1 MVKVGR
7 EGAIQ
12 RSLFGDVALLL
23 FLLAQMLD
31 GVLTYVGVSVYGLH
45 MEGNPLIGW
54 MMANM
59 GHGPALATAKVTA
72 GFFGIALHLSAVH
85 KAVAL
90 LTAFYLAVA
99 IVPWL
104 AVLFYFG

>member
-1 MVKVGR
+1 VVKVGR
-7 EGAIQ
+7 EGAIE
-12 RSLFGDVALLL
+12 RSLFGDIALLM

-59 GHGPALATAKVTA
+59 GHGPALATAKGAA
-72 GFFGIALHLSAVH
+72 GLFGIALHLSAVH
-85 KAVAL
+85 TAVAM
-90 LTAFYLAVA
+90 LTVFYLTVAV
-99 IVPWL
+99 VPWI
-104 AVLFYFG
+104 AVLFFF